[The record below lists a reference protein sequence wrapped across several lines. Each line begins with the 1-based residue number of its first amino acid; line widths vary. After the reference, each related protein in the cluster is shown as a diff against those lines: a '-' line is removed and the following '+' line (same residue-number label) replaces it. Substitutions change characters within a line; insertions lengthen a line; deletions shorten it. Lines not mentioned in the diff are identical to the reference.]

1 MKRNIKKSFWVNA
14 EEDREIKRKA
24 QAACLTEAEFLR
36 QRVKGYIPVTR
47 PDDRFWQ
54 AMDIIREF
62 SAKIDA
68 LAMKTDNSVDMIAIM
83 DEARKWRM
91 FQNAIEKEFL
101 RPKRS
106 DE

>member
-24 QAACLTEAEFLR
+24 QAACLTEAAFLR
-36 QRVKGYIPVTR
+36 QRVKGYVPAAR

-54 AMDIIREF
+54 VMDIMREC

-68 LAMKTDNSVDMIAIM
+68 LAMKADNAVDMAALM
-83 DEARKWRM
+83 DEARKWRV
-91 FQNAIEKEFL
+91 FQNAIEREFL